1 MSSTLNVVIIED
13 EPATARSLSALL
25 QKLDHSISIVTM
37 LSGVEESA
45 EWFNDTGNRYELV
58 FMDIRLSDGLSFEIF
73 KRATISKPVVFVT
86 AYNDYA
92 IQAFKNNGIDY
103 ILKPFDENEVEQALN
118 KFNSL
123 VSRTEKDS
131 EILKLER
138 LIDQLS
144 AVQPSYKRSF
154 LVHFRDKL
162 LPLETANIAWFYT
175 ANEIVYAQTND
186 NRQYVID
193 FTMEQLEQQVDPGQ
207 FYRANRQFIIN
218 RKCITEVAFYFNG
231 RLMVK
236 MKPDPPEHIIVS
248 KARVPQFKN
257 WMNR

>member
-1 MSSTLNVVIIED
+1 MSTPLNVVIVED
-13 EPATARSLSALL
+13 EPATARSLSSILL
-25 QKLDHSISIVTM
+25 KLDDSLTVKAM
-37 LSGVEESA
+37 LTGVEESA
-45 EWFNDTGNRYELV
+45 EWFGSPDNPYDLI

-73 KRATISKPVVFVT
+73 KRVKIAKPVIFVT

-103 ILKPFDENEVEQALN
+103 VLKPFDESDVEQALN

-123 VSRTEKDS
+123 VSRAEKEQ
-131 EILKLER
+131 EIQKLEQ
-138 LIDQLS
+138 LIVQLS
-144 AVQPSYKRSF
+144 EGKQQYKRSF

-162 LPLETANIAWFYT
+162 IPLETVNIAWFYT

-186 NRQYVID
+186 NRQYVVD
-193 FTMEQLEQQVDPGQ
+193 FTMEQLEQQVDNNQ
-207 FYRANRQFIIN
+207 FYRANRQFIVN

-231 RLMVK
+231 RLIVK
-236 MKPDPPEHIIVS
+236 IKPDPPENIIVS
-248 KARVPQFKN
+248 KARVPEFKN